1 MRSGLFR
8 GLTVA
13 ASLSVLSGC
22 FFTQWTDRAFIGG
35 PDDPPT
41 HANRAWIGAVVL
53 PLAVVGDIVT
63 SPGQVIA
70 LMIVGDWDPYHR
82 PRQTVSPDSG
92 GDYSS
97 IDASSL
103 RVAGLD
109 AGNNVIDLALTDD
122 QRIALAARL
131 EDHLGG
137 KSVEAN

>member
-1 MRSGLFR
+1 MRSGLIR

-35 PDDPPT
+35 LNDPPT
-41 HANRAWIGAVVL
+41 HANRAWVGAVVL

-63 SPGQVIA
+63 MPGQVIA
-70 LMIVGDWDPYHR
+70 LMVVGDWDPYHK
-82 PRQTVSPDSG
+82 PRQTVAPASG

-109 AGNNVIDLALTDD
+109 AGNNILEMELTDD
-122 QRIALAARL
+122 QRTALAARL

-137 KSVEAN
+137 KDVRAN